1 MDTNLW
7 EYHARLWC
15 LHVLHDR
22 EVSGLSQQLF
32 IESPHPPR
40 SPPDNQ
46 EVLSNMILD
55 GSSFGT
61 GFLCWPRSIEV
72 CSLMIPSSVK
82 AGAAT

>member
-1 MDTNLW
+1 MPGYGVSMYCMIEKYQALANSYSLNL
-7 EYHARLWC
+7 LIP
-15 LHVLHDR
+15 L
-22 EVSGLSQQLF
+22 G
-32 IESPHPPR
+32 P
-40 SPPDNQ
+40 PPDNQ